1 MSQNK
6 PFLLCRAFC
15 PSDKNCSEC
24 DRNPNDAAAVA
35 AEPWKEGSPRT
46 VKRCLTWVQTRKAA
60 SVPSF
65 YIYNLPSELVGNAN
79 WSRLPTHQLPEL
91 SIVSAMSAEPLLLT
105 CTVTADLPPK
115 PHWGSEGVWISRM
128 DLPNCMCPYRNSLV
142 WWLTP
147 PVSTLQE
154 QRQHQELEANLD
166 TFSDI
171 IFKINRN
178 LQQAT
183 STKGNLVLFL
193 SVVNKQRSEK
203 CSCADV
209 EDRGRGSEPKRLR
222 SF

>member
-1 MSQNK
+1 MWQK
-6 PFLLCRAFC
+6 P
-15 PSDKNCSEC
+15 
-24 DRNPNDAAAVA
+24 
-35 AEPWKEGSPRT
+35 
-46 VKRCLTWVQTRKAA
+46 KRCCHSSCWALGGGKSQDCEE
-60 SVPSF
+60 VPYMGPDKESGICAFFLCF

-79 WSRLPTHQLPEL
+79 WSRLPTHQLPGL

-105 CTVTADLPPK
+105 CAVIADLPPK
-115 PHWGSEGVWISRM
+115 PHRGSEGVWMSRM
-128 DLPNCMCPYRNSLV
+128 DLPNCMCPYRNSSV